1 MGSFEGRVA
10 NLILDGVELPL
21 LTTSVVV
28 GVEGRLLTG
37 VVAPDPIVT
46 PLFNEPEGENLP
58 FNMVDQ
64 DEVDAARTAAAEAQ
78 SAAAAASKSL
88 VMSSILVS
96 ALLVVSSS
104 SLRKPS
110 WNPLP

>member
-64 DEVDAARTAAAEAQ
+64 DEVDAARTAAAVAQ
-78 SAAAAASKSL
+78 SVTAASESV
-88 VMSSILVS
+88 VMSSIVVS

-110 WNPLP
+110 

>member
-37 VVAPDPIVT
+37 VVAPVPIVT

-64 DEVDAARTAAAEAQ
+64 DEVDAARTAAAVP
-78 SAAAAASKSL
+78 SVAAASKSL

-110 WNPLP
+110 

>member
-46 PLFNEPEGENLP
+46 PLFNDPEGENLP

-64 DEVDAARTAAAEAQ
+64 DEVDAAGTAAL
-78 SAAAAASKSL
+78 SAAAASKSL

-110 WNPLP
+110 

>member
-64 DEVDAARTAAAEAQ
+64 DEVDAARTAVAQ
-78 SAAAAASKSL
+78 SAATGSKSL

-96 ALLVVSSS
+96 TLLVVSSS

-110 WNPLP
+110 